1 MAQTRYS
8 KTLIGRNTTVIV
20 AGQCAITAAATTYA
34 TFVNNAIAGTLPDGT
49 IGVFLEATNVATT
62 SALTAGAK
70 FYIAQA
76 ISNSKGGWNV
86 KKTPTYTYSATETS
100 IAQQIYVAP
109 VKPVAY
115 IGFNGTSGS
124 LNLGTITPTYTYLAT
139 INDTSPANQ
148 PIPSYVYDE
157 VAKTGSDAYSLLV
170 NSSGGIVNKIND
182 YGTGKTSW
190 ANLQKNPKTYKAFV
204 TANGTYTAAAGT
216 VSNFALTN
224 GSPLLTCTTAIPT
237 GWVVGDTVSIA
248 YDPST
253 DLVAA
258 AAASAT
264 NGNTYK
270 ITAVNGLVITLD
282 QPWLGLTT
290 ATNTTLN
297 RFAKVTASTEFGI
310 KITTTS
316 FDSTFRLSVSQ
327 YLENATITYAT
338 DWKVGSG
345 RADSVKELEDA
356 GTAFEGVTTGNTA
369 FTDDWGKPTSL
380 VGFNRGYKTYTITA
394 TKFELSVAKPVSD
407 WTHRSYCMIMAPH
420 DSGEP
425 LVSPAPGVSAAAASP
440 IQQLTTILATI

>member
-1 MAQTRYS
+1 MAQNRYS
-8 KTLIGRNTTVIV
+8 KTLVGRNTTVIV

-34 TFVNNAIAGTLPDGT
+34 AFVNSAVSGSLPDGT
-49 IGVFLEATNVATT
+49 IGVFLEATNLTTT
-62 SALTAGAK
+62 SVLTAGAK

-76 ISNSKGGWNV
+76 LSNSKGGWNV
-86 KKTPTYTYSATETS
+86 KKTPTYTYSAAETS
-100 IAQQIYVAP
+100 IAQQVYVAP

-124 LNLGTITPTYTYLAT
+124 LNLGTITPTYSYLAT

-170 NSSGGIVNKIND
+170 NSSGGLVNKIND

-190 ANLQKNPKTYKAFV
+190 ANLQKNPKIYKAFV
-204 TANGTYTAAAGT
+204 TSNGTPTAAAAT
-216 VSNFALTN
+216 TNFALVN
-224 GSPLLTCTTAIPT
+224 GSPLLTCTGAIPT
-237 GWVVGDTVSIA
+237 GWVVGDSIAIA
-248 YDPST
+248 YDPAT

-258 AAASAT
+258 AAASAA
-264 NGNTYK
+264 NGNVYK
-270 ITAVNGLVITLD
+270 IVAVNGLVITLD

-297 RFAKVTASTEFGI
+297 RFAKLASITEYGI
-310 KITTTS
+310 KVTTTD

-345 RADSVKELEDA
+345 RAIQVKELEDA
-356 GTAFEGVTTGNTA
+356 GTIFQGVTTGNTT
-369 FTDDWGKPTSL
+369 FTDNWGKPTSQ
-380 VGFNRGYKTYTITA
+380 VGFNRGYKAYNITA
-394 TKFELSVAKPVSD
+394 TKTELSVAKPVSD
-407 WTHRSYCMIMAPH
+407 WTHKSYCIILAAH
-420 DSGEP
+420 DGTET
-425 LVSPAPGVSAAAASP
+425 LTSPAPGVSAASASP
-440 IQQLTTILATI
+440 IVQLTTILAAI